1 MELLKEIK
9 DKEWPSDKSTLKFR
23 EASRAIIFDENN
35 LIPMLF
41 VAKNN
46 YHKLPGGGIDTGE
59 NKLTALF
66 REVKEEIGCEM
77 EITRE
82 IGEILEY
89 RSKFNLK
96 QISYCYLGKIIAKG
110 DPDFTKEELRDG
122 FEIVWLTLDEAIS
135 KVEKEKP
142 KDYEG
147 WFIQQ
152 RDLKFLQKALEKK
165 NAPSEN

>member
-1 MELLKEIK
+1 MKLLREIK
-9 DKEWPSDKSTLKFR
+9 DKPFSKNIKVRFR
-23 EASRAIIFDENN
+23 EASRAVLFDENN
-35 LIPMLF
+35 LVPILF
-41 VAKNN
+41 VSKEN
-46 YHKLPGGGIDTGE
+46 YHKLPGGGIEEGE
-59 NKLTALF
+59 NKTQALV
-66 REVKEEIGCEM
+66 RETLEETGCEIEVM
-77 EITRE
+77 
-82 IGEILEY
+82 GEVGKIEEY
-89 RSKFNLK
+89 RSEFNLK